1 MTKMSLY
8 TGATQ
13 HMIGDI
19 NMFLTLVM
27 QSIFPSNQVII
38 LADGIIV
45 LPLCGVDT
53 IWVKIGIYIL
63 EIRNV
68 LYAPRLDDTLF
79 SITEQIK
86 YNNCLFIGNNNTY
99 TLEFPTFYIPAM
111 IINEIFVTYKYVF
124 NNNKLI

>member
-1 MTKMSLY
+1 MPSTSDSTPTIKTSTSILISPKIIIVRISKYLHSPTTMTKMSLY

-53 IWVKIGIYIL
+53 I
-63 EIRNV
+63 
-68 LYAPRLDDTLF
+68 
-79 SITEQIK
+79 
-86 YNNCLFIGNNNTY
+86 
-99 TLEFPTFYIPAM
+99 
-111 IINEIFVTYKYVF
+111 
-124 NNNKLI
+124 